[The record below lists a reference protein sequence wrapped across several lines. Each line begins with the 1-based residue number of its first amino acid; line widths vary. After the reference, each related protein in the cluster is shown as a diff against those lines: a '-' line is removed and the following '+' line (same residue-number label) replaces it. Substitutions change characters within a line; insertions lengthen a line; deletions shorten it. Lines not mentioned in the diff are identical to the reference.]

1 MSIRSYRVIFW
12 CFGLALLA
20 PSAPARAD
28 LTPEQIVLIA
38 NRRVPAS
45 IKLAEQYAAARHIPT
60 GHTLLLDVP
69 ESEDIDFWHYETDVV
84 PAVRQFLRE
93 GNLAQTTTCLVTF
106 YGVPFRISAR
116 AMTNQDRVE
125 LDALKARLT
134 EATAKVTPVVADLER
149 LEHSLDAN
157 WQANAGDEITQLAFR
172 TRAAMLALER
182 SLRGIADPATRQPI
196 ISQIAADITALGGP
210 VELADAFVAGESE
223 SALSPQQ
230 KANWQTTVATVR
242 QYRIDILRLED
253 RRYDRVVR
261 AEILTIAQEHFGLL
275 GYANLINA
283 EIGYLD
289 PDMSAAALDS
299 ELSLLWW
306 TIYSRPRWQDNVL
319 NYRYRVV
326 HPPALMVMRLD
337 GPDVKTVSA
346 MIDTSVRVE
355 QQGLTGTVAV
365 DSRGI
370 PPVNAAGKLDDFGI
384 YDQSMRDF
392 AKTVKRVGNLP
403 LVTDDSPSV
412 FKPNSV
418 SNVAVYCGWYSL
430 RNYVPGCSFVPGA
443 VGFHIASLE
452 MISLHEP
459 NETGWVHGLL
469 KDGCVATLGAVA
481 EPYLQSFPNPT
492 DFFGLLL
499 TGKLTLAEVY
509 WKTTPMASWMI
520 DMIGDPLYRPFAAHP
535 ALTEADLPAELQTA
549 LHPRAAAPFSL
560 PPYGP
565 APNPATQ
572 GGSNSSGPA
581 Q

>member
-1 MSIRSYRVIFW
+1 VIFW
-12 CFGLALLA
+12 SFGLALFAL
-20 PSAPARAD
+20 SAPARAD
-28 LTPEQIVLIA
+28 LTPDQIVLIA

-125 LDALKARLT
+125 LDALKARLA
-134 EATAKVTPVVADLER
+134 EATAKVTPVVTDLEKI
-149 LEHSLDAN
+149 EHSLDAN
-157 WQANAGDEITQLAFR
+157 WQASAGDEITQLAFR

-182 SLRGIADPATRQPI
+182 SLRAIADPATRQPI

-253 RRYDRVVR
+253 RRYDRAVR
-261 AEILTIAQEHFGLL
+261 AQILTIAQEHFGML

-306 TIYSRPRWQDNVL
+306 TIYARPRWQDNVL
-319 NYRYRVV
+319 NYRYRAV

-355 QQGLTGTVAV
+355 QQGLTGTVAI

-370 PPVNAAGKLDDFGI
+370 PPINAAGKLDDFGI

-392 AKTVKRVGNLP
+392 AKIVKRIGNPP

-418 SNVAVYCGWYSL
+418 PNVAVYCGWYSL

-459 NETGWVHGLL
+459 NETGWVRGLL

-481 EPYLQSFPNPT
+481 EPYLQSFPNAT

-535 ALTEADLPAELQTA
+535 ALTEADIPAELQSA

-565 APNPATQ
+565 APSAATQ
-572 GGSNSSGPA
+572 AGSNSSGPA